1 MISFIAIVVPD
12 TVANLNPISL
22 ISSSTTVVLSF
33 PSLSKHS
40 ATKSSISDLVNRWFL
55 NPNSLGITLFHNII
69 PTDVSTNSPS
79 IFTFIIS
86 LNLIFSVS

>member
-40 ATKSSISDLVNRWFL
+40 ATKSSISDLVNR
-55 NPNSLGITLFHNII
+55 
-69 PTDVSTNSPS
+69 
-79 IFTFIIS
+79 
-86 LNLIFSVS
+86 